1 MDTPRCD
8 YIPLWSTED
17 SRCSNPA
24 SVRVLHSHNA
34 GIDPEYR
41 NRCLIHVRQQL
52 GPSVAAV
59 WDTVEQA
66 WLSVD

>member
-1 MDTPRCD
+1 
-8 YIPLWSTED
+8 
-17 SRCSNPA
+17 
-24 SVRVLHSHNA
+24 VRVLHSHNA

-59 WDTVEQA
+59 WDAVEQA
-66 WLSVD
+66 WVAVD